1 MGEGVRR
8 LGTLD
13 RYPQRVPKQ
22 RYSPPND
29 EVAAEIAAAVQLYRQ
44 REEIDAKYRAAIAK
58 LADRE
63 TGRGVPIAHLA
74 TELGVERKT
83 VYRHL
88 GRSMS

>member
-1 MGEGVRR
+1 MGH
-8 LGTLD
+8 LGTVTG
-13 RYPQRVPKQ
+13 YSQRVPKQ
-22 RYSPPND
+22 RYSPPNA
-29 EVAAEIAAAVQLYRQ
+29 EVAAEIAAAVELFRQ
-44 REEIDAKYRAAIAK
+44 REAIDAQYRAAIAK

-88 GRSMS
+88 GRSMT